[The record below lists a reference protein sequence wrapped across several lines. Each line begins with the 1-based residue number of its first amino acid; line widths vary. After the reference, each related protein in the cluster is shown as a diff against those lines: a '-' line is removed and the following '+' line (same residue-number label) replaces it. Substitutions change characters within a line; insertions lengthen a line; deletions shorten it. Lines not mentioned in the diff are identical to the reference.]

1 MRLTKYVSLFVLLL
15 LGSITAAQEVHD
27 FKMDPEKTD
36 CHQIELTDNLN
47 ENIQLIE
54 QSTFRFM
61 QSIKIS
67 RYHVPNNVAYYSC
80 DGISGYLIAQENDS
94 SLLFRNVR
102 KTLYD
107 SLISSDDPIQF
118 YANHI
123 KTKLKNQYE

>member
-15 LGSITAAQEVHD
+15 LGSITAAQEVHN

-123 KTKLKNQYE
+123 KTKLKKQYE

>member
-15 LGSITAAQEVHD
+15 IRSITAAQEVHN

-36 CHQIELTDNLN
+36 CHQIKLTDNLN

-107 SLISSDDPIQF
+107 SLIGSDDPIQF

-123 KTKLKNQYE
+123 KTKLKTQYE

>member
-15 LGSITAAQEVHD
+15 LGSITAAQEVHN

-36 CHQIELTDNLN
+36 CDQIELTDNLN

-54 QSTFRFM
+54 QSTFRFK

-94 SLLFRNVR
+94 SLLFQNVR

>member
-15 LGSITAAQEVHD
+15 LGSITAAQEVHN

>member
-1 MRLTKYVSLFVLLL
+1 MRLIKYVSLFILLL
-15 LGSITAAQEVHD
+15 LVQNSFAQEVHN

-36 CHQIELTDNLN
+36 CHQLKLTNDLN
-47 ENIQLIE
+47 ENIKLIE

-67 RYHVPNNVAYYSC
+67 RYHAPNHVAYYSC
-80 DGISGYLIAQENDS
+80 DGISGYLIAQEKDS
-94 SLLFRNVR
+94 SLLYKNVR

-118 YANHI
+118 YANQI
-123 KTKLKNQYE
+123 KTKLKNQHE